1 MIMPVAVKPVAAW
14 SALEM
19 PKSVNMARPSWS
31 NMMLTDFG
39 ISKAL
44 QAATGFTATGMIIGT
59 PHYMAPDK
67 ARGQAVDGRA
77 AQYSLCIVGYRML
90 TSELPFSGDSVH
102 TILYKHIF
110 EEVPLAKT
118 RRADV
123 PDFLSTAIARALS
136 KEPEQR
142 FPTMEQFATAV
153 WPEQPVAAPAGGAT
167 PRAPRTPRV
176 VTADTPTEVTSAPTT
191 PLPVAARPKPAA
203 RRAPPAPRKSR
214 VGLVAGLVAVLGA
227 LGAGG
232 YFLLGRSK
240 PEPPSSESQAPPSG
254 PTTPAVET
262 VRVAVPSAT
271 PPRHERQRE
280 RDKAPPPAAAE
291 AQGYLTVAAD
301 PFGTVY
307 IDGVEIG
314 VTPLFSYGV
323 KPGRHAIRVE
333 RAGYRTQNETVQ
345 VDAGNTVTKRYTLIQ
360 EQP

>member
-1 MIMPVAVKPVAAW
+1 MWEAACALGHAHQRGVVHRDVKPANIMFDHHGRV
-14 SALEM
+14 
-19 PKSVNMARPSWS
+19 
-31 NMMLTDFG
+31 MLTDFG

-59 PHYMAPDK
+59 PHYMAPEQAK
-67 ARGQAVDGRA
+67 GQTVDGRA
-77 AQYSLCIVGYRML
+77 DQYSLGIVGYRML

-191 PLPVAARPKPAA
+191 P
-203 RRAPPAPRKSR
+203 
-214 VGLVAGLVAVLGA
+214 
-227 LGAGG
+227 
-232 YFLLGRSK
+232 
-240 PEPPSSESQAPPSG
+240 
-254 PTTPAVET
+254 
-262 VRVAVPSAT
+262 
-271 PPRHERQRE
+271 
-280 RDKAPPPAAAE
+280 PPAAAE

>member
-1 MIMPVAVKPVAAW
+1 
-14 SALEM
+14 
-19 PKSVNMARPSWS
+19 
-31 NMMLTDFG
+31 
-39 ISKAL
+39 
-44 QAATGFTATGMIIGT
+44 MIIGT
-59 PHYMAPDK
+59 PHYMAPEQAK
-67 ARGQAVDGRA
+67 GQTVDGRA
-77 AQYSLCIVGYRML
+77 DQYSLGIVGYRML

-142 FPTMEQFATAV
+142 FPTMEEFATAV
-153 WPEQPVAAPAGGAT
+153 WPEQPVAAPARGAT
-167 PRAPRTPRV
+167 ARAPRAPRI
-176 VTADTPTEVTSAPTT
+176 VTADTPTEVTSAPTARI
-191 PLPVAARPKPAA
+191 PAAAARA
-203 RRAPPAPRKSR
+203 RPGSRPGHPAPRKSR
-214 VGLVAGLVAVLGA
+214 AGLVAGVVAVVGA

-240 PEPPSSESQAPPSG
+240 PEPPLSESQAPPSG

-262 VRVAVPSAT
+262 VRVAVPSTT

-301 PFGTVY
+301 PFGTVF

>member
-1 MIMPVAVKPVAAW
+1 
-14 SALEM
+14 
-19 PKSVNMARPSWS
+19 
-31 NMMLTDFG
+31 
-39 ISKAL
+39 
-44 QAATGFTATGMIIGT
+44 
-59 PHYMAPDK
+59 
-67 ARGQAVDGRA
+67 
-77 AQYSLCIVGYRML
+77 
-90 TSELPFSGDSVH
+90 
-102 TILYKHIF
+102 
-110 EEVPLAKT
+110 
-118 RRADV
+118 
-123 PDFLSTAIARALS
+123 
-136 KEPEQR
+136 
-142 FPTMEQFATAV
+142 
-153 WPEQPVAAPAGGAT
+153 
-167 PRAPRTPRV
+167 
-176 VTADTPTEVTSAPTT
+176 VTSAPTT

-214 VGLVAGLVAVLGA
+214 AGLVAGLVAVLGA

-291 AQGYLTVAAD
+291 AQGYLTLAAD